1 MKKNAVILGSTGSI
15 GVSALRVIASL
26 DSVSVCG
33 LAAKGN
39 VGVMEQQVHRFKP
52 RLVAMFSE
60 ERASEL
66 RERLIGSG
74 LKVDVCSGLEGV
86 VKVATMPDADLV
98 IAAIV
103 GSAGL
108 IPLVEAIK
116 SGGGRRIVLANKEA
130 LVMAGAFIISLA
142 NEMGVEILP
151 IDSEHSA
158 IFQCIKG
165 SSNSEIERLILT
177 ASGGPFLSYPEE
189 KLRSVTPEEAL
200 AHPTWEMG
208 KKTTVDSAT
217 LMNKGF
223 EVIEAHHLFDIQ
235 LDRISIVIHP
245 QSVVHSLVEFVDG
258 CVLAQLSVA
267 DMRIPIHYAL
277 TYPRRVPADLPKLDL
292 TGIGSLTFSS
302 LDLDKFPVLALA
314 LEAARLG
321 GTMPAVMSAANEVAV
336 ERFLSSKISFLDI
349 HRVIERVMVKHLPSI
364 IPNPEIED
372 IIRAD
377 AWAKKECDLSC

>member
-1 MKKNAVILGSTGSI
+1 
-15 GVSALRVIASL
+15 
-26 DSVSVCG
+26 
-33 LAAKGN
+33 
-39 VGVMEQQVHRFKP
+39 
-52 RLVAMFSE
+52 
-60 ERASEL
+60 
-66 RERLIGSG
+66 
-74 LKVDVCSGLEGV
+74 
-86 VKVATMPDADLV
+86 
-98 IAAIV
+98 
-103 GSAGL
+103 L

-116 SGGGRRIVLANKEA
+116 RGGGRRIVLANKEA

-177 ASGGPFLSYPEE
+177 ASGGPFLSYTEE
-189 KLRSVTPEEAL
+189 KLKSVTPEEAL

-217 LMNKGF
+217 LVNKGF
-223 EVIEAHHLFDIQ
+223 EVIEAHHLFDVQ

-277 TYPRRVPADLPKLDL
+277 TYPRRIPADLPRLDL
-292 TGIGSLTFSS
+292 TGIGSLTFSP